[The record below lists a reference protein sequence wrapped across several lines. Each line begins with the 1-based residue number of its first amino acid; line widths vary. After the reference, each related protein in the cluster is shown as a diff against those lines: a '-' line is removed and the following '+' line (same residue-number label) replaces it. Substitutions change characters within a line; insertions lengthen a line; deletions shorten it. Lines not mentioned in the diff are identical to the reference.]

1 MTETSNLK
9 KKQSILLIQNLTRGF
24 LDRKLIKGATFSK
37 PLKRRFLINEII
49 ETEKSYIE
57 QLLHLIHEF
66 LHPIKD
72 KKILNSEQIDKI
84 FNNIVLIYKLNQNL
98 YLNLEKRKSDITT
111 LKWTDIW
118 NNFVPFLKLYSV
130 FISNYDSALESLHYM
145 IKKSSKFSNFLK
157 KTNKLRVLEGK
168 TIFDLLIAPVQRIPR
183 YVLLIEGII
192 KCMRS
197 THSERDEF
205 QKVLEKLK
213 SVAEHVNKNK
223 SVTDNFRKLMSIQI
237 KIKNSDELLEI
248 KSGRSLILEQSLIE
262 KDHPNPEKSW
272 GILFSDI
279 FVYATKLGKEKFVA
293 LEIFPINKTVIKNYD
308 SLSGVSN
315 DFDLKTHNR
324 TLHFHCNSSRE
335 KTMWLSSFESIH
347 KENEKR
353 KRAVL
358 PETRWIQ
365 KKTIGKIPPPI
376 NWSQGCIYNDS
387 FYMFGGKEEGLD
399 EDILNDKLYL
409 LEIKKWKWSI
419 VKKNENNLPCARFG
433 HSMSIIDDSIYLFG
447 GTNGKMRFDDLHLY
461 LISDNIWKNN
471 PETYGDPPTKRS
483 GHSASVIENQI
494 WIFGGR
500 SEKGN
505 FLNDLYCFDTDTYT
519 WYNIE
524 MNGLKPRPR
533 AWHTGNFIDDQLI
546 IFGGGSF
553 QPLDITLCI
562 NMCSKKFDKNSTK
575 TFNDVW
581 VYSLTGE
588 NWYEADVKGKQP
600 EPRYAHS
607 SVLLKN
613 CLWLIGGVAAF
624 EKVVEL
630 TILDMDS
637 ASWNYVNES
646 GDIPKV
652 NSRQVSCLLDPK
664 DEQVLVFGGELKGN
678 YSNDVH
684 IFTPNI
690 SKVVLN
696 LEDLNLENKQKKAI
710 QPNEIEKDNKKGNNS
725 DDSTTENE
733 NIKKDLKN
741 FLEKNI
747 EMNKNKKQKNTSDN
761 SNIINNRNNNSNKNI
776 NSAPQKMEKGNG
788 STKNNNNRTE
798 EEIIKEQEKRNKV
811 KLFYSQK
818 VLPIIPLVHSK
829 STPVITSHNQNPY
842 FDQTSSTN
850 KDNSEKGNDDEN
862 ELKLKIDKSNKNLQI
877 FDKMLSKNEK
887 MQKLPKVNYR
897 AERSYTVR
905 RPPKKKKFRCGSEKK
920 RLSTKRS
927 NKRKSVPKKINYQIE
942 NQSDSILAKSKST
955 DDSILTTTKKKKRLK
970 ELNH

>member
-1 MTETSNLK
+1 
-9 KKQSILLIQNLTRGF
+9 
-24 LDRKLIKGATFSK
+24 
-37 PLKRRFLINEII
+37 
-49 ETEKSYIE
+49 
-57 QLLHLIHEF
+57 
-66 LHPIKD
+66 
-72 KKILNSEQIDKI
+72 
-84 FNNIVLIYKLNQNL
+84 
-98 YLNLEKRKSDITT
+98 
-111 LKWTDIW
+111 
-118 NNFVPFLKLYSV
+118 
-130 FISNYDSALESLHYM
+130 
-145 IKKSSKFSNFLK
+145 
-157 KTNKLRVLEGK
+157 
-168 TIFDLLIAPVQRIPR
+168 
-183 YVLLIEGII
+183 
-192 KCMRS
+192 MRS

-293 LEIFPINKTVIKNYD
+293 LEIFPINTTVIKNYD

-358 PETRWIQ
+358 PETRWIH
-365 KKTIGKIPPPI
+365 KKTIGELPPPI
-376 NWSQGCIYNDS
+376 NWPQGCIYNDS
-387 FYMFGGKEEGLD
+387 FYMFGGKEEGFD

-419 VKKNENNLPCARFG
+419 VKNNKKNLPCARFG
-433 HSMSIIDDSIYLFG
+433 HSMSIIDDIIYLFG

-461 LISDNIWKNN
+461 LISDNVWKNN

-524 MNGLKPRPR
+524 MDGLRPRPR

-553 QPLDITLCI
+553 
-562 NMCSKKFDKNSTK
+562 SK

-696 LEDLNLENKQKKAI
+696 LEDLNLENKSQNKSP
-710 QPNEIEKDNKKGNNS
+710 QPNEIEKDNEKENNS
-725 DDSTTENE
+725 DDNSTENE
-733 NIKKDLKN
+733 NLKNDLKK
-741 FLEKNI
+741 FLEKNT
-747 EMNKNKKQKNTSDN
+747 EMNKNKKQKNISDN
-761 SNIINNRNNNSNKNI
+761 SNSNSNTNTNTNNDRNNNSNK
-776 NSAPQKMEKGNG
+776 STDSTPPKKEKGNG
-788 STKNNNNRTE
+788 SRKNNNKRIE
-798 EEIIKEQEKRNKV
+798 EEINNEEEKRNKV
-811 KLFYSQK
+811 KLFYSKK

-829 STPVITSHNQNPY
+829 STPVIASQNQNPY

-850 KDNSEKGNDDEN
+850 KDNSGEGNEDEN
-862 ELKLKIDKSNKNLQI
+862 ELKLKIDKTNKNLEI
-877 FDKMLSKNEK
+877 FDKMISKNEK
-887 MQKLPKVNYR
+887 MQNLPKVTYR

-905 RPPKKKKFRCGSEKK
+905 RPPKKKNLDVDLKKK

-927 NKRKSVPKKINYQIE
+927 NKNQLLNWK
-942 NQSDSILAKSKST
+942 NQSESKITKTQST
-955 DDSILTTTKKKKRLK
+955 DDSILTTAKKKKKAQRIKSLIFWK
-970 ELNH
+970 SPKKNNKKKAKNKKAKNKKKPEKK